1 MAAVDTA
8 PSTVSDGAAGN
19 SGERKQYVLGEPKH
33 RGIREGYR
41 RYNLV
46 VMAENAKG
54 EPIARR
60 AKGVYKGRT
69 PHGAAKKAANRGH
82 KVICLQEMNT
92 GMRGT
97 VKIFEGSRTELEGK
111 AITEHSLA
119 IGAKYRSKVS
129 LVKTIKFPKRE
140 KGGKASGI
148 GRKRKNADV
157 TTTEEDQPNKRRKKT
172 DTAAPNEATSK
183 GKGEEGENAKKRGR
197 SKKTPEGAQD
207 KKKESSASE
216 SENANPP
223 APKPAA
229 KKPRGAGKKKGDST
243 PIPDKSASEEAAS
256 SAKKAAAPSGKGK
269 KRKPAPAP
277 AQSTEDAK

>member
-8 PSTVSDGAAGN
+8 PSPVSVDSTEN
-19 SGERKQYVLGEPKH
+19 SGEQKQYVLGEPKH

-111 AITEHSLA
+111 AITQHSLA

-140 KGGKASGI
+140 KGGKASGS
-148 GRKRKNADV
+148 GRKRKNPDV
-157 TTTEEDQPNKRRKKT
+157 TTAEEDKPNKRRKKN
-172 DTAAPNEATSK
+172 DTAAPNEATPK
-183 GKGEEGENAKKRGR
+183 GKEEEKGENTKKRGR
-197 SKKTPEGAQD
+197 SKKTSEDTQN
-207 KKKESSASE
+207 KKKES
-216 SENANPP
+216 ENASPAP
-223 APKPAA
+223 APKPAG
-229 KKPRGAGKKKGDST
+229 KKPRGAGKKKVDST
-243 PIPDKSASEEAAS
+243 PIPDKSASEEVAS
-256 SAKKAAAPSGKGK
+256 STKKAAAAPSGKGK
-269 KRKPAPAP
+269 KRKVTPTPA
-277 AQSTEDAK
+277 AQSTEAAK